1 MWGGGGGGGGGG
13 GERGGNLSEPM
24 FKRTNASRRYPRG
37 KVLKLR
43 IDRRMHRPIIVHIL
57 IEIYDK

>member
-1 MWGGGGGGGGGG
+1 MTYFNGGGGGKGGKL
-13 GERGGNLSEPM
+13 NEPM
-24 FKRTNASRRYPRG
+24 FKSANASGGYPRG
-37 KVLKLR
+37 KVLKLQ

>member
-1 MWGGGGGGGGGG
+1 M
-13 GERGGNLSEPM
+13 GGNLNEPM
-24 FKRTNASRRYPRG
+24 FKSKNASGGYPRG

-43 IDRRMHRPIIVHIL
+43 IDRRIHRPIIVHIL